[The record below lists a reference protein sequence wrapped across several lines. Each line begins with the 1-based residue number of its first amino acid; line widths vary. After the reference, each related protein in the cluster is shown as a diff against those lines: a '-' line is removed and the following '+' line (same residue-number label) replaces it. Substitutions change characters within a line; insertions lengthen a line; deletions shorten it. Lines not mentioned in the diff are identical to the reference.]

1 MFKDRR
7 QAGNMLAKA
16 LSKYKGKKGVIVL
29 GIPRGGVIVAAQVA
43 KALRAGLD
51 VIIVKK
57 IGFPGNEEF
66 AMGAAGID
74 DYILNEETA
83 LHVDKSYVVKK
94 VRSLQNEIKRRYE
107 EYRGKK
113 AMHSLKDK
121 TVIIVDDGIAT
132 GSTVKM
138 ALKLLR
144 KEKPDKLIVATPVAP
159 PETVK
164 ELEKAA
170 DEVVVLQQ
178 PLLFYAIGQFYQDF
192 GQTEDEEVIASLGAA
207 KESKPDKRQDCTR

>member
-207 KESKPDKRQDCTR
+207 KESKPDKR